1 MKRKKVYS
9 DLLYLKKY
17 GLAMETVIALEHDN
31 IHIIGTLTA
40 LELVEVVI
48 QN

>member
-9 DLLYLKKY
+9 DLLYKKKWFSY
-17 GLAMETVIALEHDN
+17 ETILALELDN
-31 IHIIGTLTA
+31 IHIIGTFTA
-40 LELVEVVI
+40 LELVEIVI